1 MSTNTRV
8 KAFATTLAASMFYA
22 AAVGFAVTPD
32 VGTSGAGDART
43 DQKPSPNAKPNLDRS
58 GKKRFGKAS
67 FYAKKFA
74 GRKMADGNIMD
85 PRDSNA
91 ASKTLPL
98 GTIAKVTNLETG
110 KSAVVTI
117 EDRGPYVDGRIVDLS
132 PATAEKIG
140 ISKQEGVAKVT
151 VAPIAVPL
159 PNGGVKLGAGADPT
173 LASNDAH
180 YKPEY
185 LPR

>member
-1 MSTNTRV
+1 MSTHTRIR
-8 KAFATTLAASMFYA
+8 AFGTALAASVIYA
-22 AAVGFAVTPD
+22 AAVGLAVTPD
-32 VGTSGAGDART
+32 VGSAGAGDAPA
-43 DQKPSPNAKPNLDRS
+43 DQKPSPSAKPSLDRT

-67 FYAKKFA
+67 FYAKKFS

-85 PRDSNA
+85 PRDNNA

-117 EDRGPYVDGRIVDLS
+117 EDRGPYVGGRIVDLS
-132 PATAEKIG
+132 PATAAKIG

-159 PNGGVKLGAGADPT
+159 PDGGVRLGDGTT
-173 LASNDAH
+173 LASNGAH
-180 YKPEY
+180 RKAES
-185 LPR
+185 LAN